1 MKSLILFT
9 VLLLATVQFT
19 IAQNAIAKLKYEEAE
34 EAFASNDFEL
44 TISKLIETEI
54 LLKATNPKIL
64 YLQIT
69 AQIKI
74 IEKNPYDDYDLIENT
89 RKLSTKYLTDYE
101 KIPDN
106 IDKFR
111 DIYKISEE
119 LKQYPNTI
127 QKFNLQKQQNKADEE
142 IRKSNEILIKQKAEE
157 SFKNFSFYKDF
168 KIGLTLDETYKLY
181 PEFKKSYKSKGSG
194 NELTICTKNKPTQYQ
209 PRCLSIKN
217 NIVYGYDITF
227 YMNKVDDAQYSIG
240 TKTLTEILNRL
251 NNEFLFSPK
260 ETTTESTS
268 KVSGMDLY
276 TKTKDYTWSK
286 NTKTII
292 LSFSQSTYMG
302 EYLTNGDFHSEDES
316 LIK

>member
-181 PEFKKSYKSKGSG
+181 PELKKV
-194 NELTICTKNKPTQYQ
+194 TKVKVQ
-209 PRCLSIKN
+209 
-217 NIVYGYDITF
+217 V
-227 YMNKVDDAQYSIG
+227 MN
-240 TKTLTEILNRL
+240 
-251 NNEFLFSPK
+251 
-260 ETTTESTS
+260 
-268 KVSGMDLY
+268 
-276 TKTKDYTWSK
+276 
-286 NTKTII
+286 
-292 LSFSQSTYMG
+292 
-302 EYLTNGDFHSEDES
+302 
-316 LIK
+316 